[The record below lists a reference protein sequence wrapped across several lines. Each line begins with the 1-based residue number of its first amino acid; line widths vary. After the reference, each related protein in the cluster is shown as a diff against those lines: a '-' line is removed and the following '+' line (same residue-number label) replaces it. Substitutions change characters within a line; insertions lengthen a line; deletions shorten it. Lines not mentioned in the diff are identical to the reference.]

1 MKKSN
6 IATFVVTTLIACSS
20 FAKSPTT
27 LWTSDV
33 VEDYQNPKKAS
44 TVVQLTDNDG
54 SRWYYTAR
62 IKGGFDSIYGSG
74 LAQKDHTALEG
85 NLRIRGLTKLNNDVG
100 IVGDFWLKGKEN
112 YTEKDHHVIDSYNGG
127 DDKVTWEQYRLGL
140 ENDQLGALLYAKY
153 TATMGVFTTDM
164 GTQGL
169 NDTQGDAGGKNAEK
183 LIYKNQFDNNLFINA
198 TYDLRSD
205 IVGADIGYQTA
216 DMYSFIPNAYG
227 VYLSAHNGQ
236 PMLENGA
243 GKYLIGNID
252 VTSSTKNSDT
262 NFARAHSDLLT
273 YTLSG
278 YKFFDLRGKLVGNIS
293 YSEMDSGETAEKIAT
308 RGYTTGG
315 LGYSATVGYQIIPE
329 GFKGFAPILIAS
341 YDQYGETLA
350 PQLEY
355 WFKPSLRTWIS
366 HAFNSSGQDM
376 TKLEFQWDF

>member
-112 YTEKDHHVIDSYNGG
+112 YTEKDHHVIDSYNDG

-236 PMLENGA
+236 PMLENGQ
-243 GKYLIGNID
+243 GRRMIILC
-252 VTSSTKNSDT
+252 TS
-262 NFARAHSDLLT
+262 
-273 YTLSG
+273 
-278 YKFFDLRGKLVGNIS
+278 
-293 YSEMDSGETAEKIAT
+293 
-308 RGYTTGG
+308 
-315 LGYSATVGYQIIPE
+315 
-329 GFKGFAPILIAS
+329 
-341 YDQYGETLA
+341 
-350 PQLEY
+350 
-355 WFKPSLRTWIS
+355 
-366 HAFNSSGQDM
+366 
-376 TKLEFQWDF
+376 